1 MGETVLP
8 RATRPV
14 AVCGNALS
22 QAVFATLVSVL
33 QNDRPVSLHLEDFNP
48 GRPIVMVRAMSK
60 LAVLNAGGADPEQL
74 FPDLAGAPD
83 TRVHPPVNYH
93 GFAACTG
100 GGFFRDASRVPDDYE
115 HVLVLVRRDVGAARQ
130 ALIDLRRGRNKKV
143 AIALK
148 EAGSSQ
154 VAELLHSASR
164 LRQFREVCQRAH
176 GAIATT
182 PELVTLFRGAGCRA
196 VEFIPTPYPVEDA
209 RWNFSQPSETRAG
222 IFVGT
227 REFSV
232 PSRNHLAALF
242 ALRMLAEPMQERVTV
257 VNENGWRG
265 RRILSALG
273 WPEELLHV
281 VEGRRP
287 YPEYLRMV
295 ATHKIVFQCD
305 ASAVPGQVAGDAL
318 LCRVPCVGGDGT
330 IERLVFPGLSGF
342 GRTPE
347 QLFDLAAR
355 LVEHPDDC
363 TQATTDALALAA
375 GTVSFESVAQKL
387 DGFFAELSR

>member
-1 MGETVLP
+1 
-8 RATRPV
+8 
-14 AVCGNALS
+14 
-22 QAVFATLVSVL
+22 
-33 QNDRPVSLHLEDFNP
+33 
-48 GRPIVMVRAMSK
+48 MVRPMSK
-60 LAVLNAGGADPEQL
+60 LAVLNPGGTDPQQF
-74 FPDLAGAPD
+74 FPDFAGAPD
-83 TRVHPPVNYH
+83 AQAHPPGNYH

-100 GGFFRDASRVPDDYE
+100 GGFFRDPSRVPDDYE

-130 ALIDLRRGRNKKV
+130 ALIDLRRGRHKKV

-148 EAGSSQ
+148 EAGSNQ

-164 LRQFREVCQRAH
+164 LKQFREICQRAH

-182 PELVTLFRGAGCRA
+182 PELLTLFRGAGCRA
-196 VEFIPTPYPVEDA
+196 VEFIPTPYPVVDP
-209 RWNFSQPSETRAG
+209 RWNFMQPPETRAG

-227 REFSV
+227 RELGV
-232 PSRNHLAALF
+232 ASRNHLAALF

-273 WPEELLHV
+273 WPEGLLHV

-287 YPEYLRMV
+287 YPEYLRMI
-295 ATHKIVFQCD
+295 AAHKIVFQCD

-330 IERLVFPGLSGF
+330 IERLVFPRLSGF

-355 LVEHPDDC
+355 LIEHPHDC
-363 TQATTDALALAA
+363 AQASADALSLAA
-375 GTVSFESVAQKL
+375 GTVSFESVARKL
-387 DGFFAELSR
+387 DDFFAELSR